1 MIRVE
6 GNYEHSLL
14 NEQAQLSEMY
24 QRILARGAMPNK
36 RFRGLDSGDG
46 DQGFE
51 LRISGALDPW
61 EVDYQ
66 EIISLLDRVQ
76 PKNLRLLI
84 ESPGGYVSDGVALY
98 HDLRR
103 RADSGMNLTTE
114 VMGICASAATL
125 PLVAADDREMR
136 EGSLVMVHRVWGFFL
151 QMGNAAELRDFAEKQ
166 IAAMDKMDEML
177 AIIYAG
183 RTGMPQEAAIE
194 MMDAETWMNAE
205 DAAGSNFA
213 TMVLPV
219 AAGGDGDMDGEA
231 DAKAQ
236 SHAAQIMCELSMT
249 M

>member
-1 MIRVE
+1 M
-6 GNYEHSLL
+6 
-14 NEQAQLSEMY
+14 
-24 QRILARGAMPNK
+24 
-36 RFRGLDSGDG
+36 
-46 DQGFE
+46 
-51 LRISGALDPW
+51 RISGALDPW

-66 EIISLLDRVQ
+66 EIISLLDKVQ

-103 RADSGMNLTTE
+103 RVDNGMNLTAE

-125 PLVAADDREMR
+125 PLVAADNREMR

-151 QMGNAAELRDFAEKQ
+151 QMGNAAELKDFAEKQ

-183 RTGMPQEAAIE
+183 RTGMSQEESIE

-205 DAAGSNFA
+205 DAVSNNFA

-219 AAGGDGDMDGEA
+219 AAGGDEDMDGEA
-231 DAKAQ
+231 AAKAKCQ
-236 SHAAQIMCELSMT
+236 ATQIMCELSMN